1 MKKFMQSIKGKI
13 LLIAISVLVVSNVA
27 IGYVSYTIAR
37 EELDIKGEVI
47 LQNAVEMAIQMI
59 DLADREVNEGTLE
72 LEEAQERVKEYLLGV
87 RQPDGTRPIEAPF
100 DLGENGYI
108 VIYSQ
113 QGDEIA
119 HPTLEGEN
127 VWDVEDKADNG
138 VMLVQESIQAANTGG
153 GFTYYDWYLPN
164 SEDIGTKITYN
175 QLDPNWD
182 WIVTAGSYESDFNE
196 GALSVLRFTSISI
209 LVFLLIAG
217 IILFVFADRIGKG
230 LKKVTES
237 AVRLSKLDITENI
250 PEKLTNRKDEIGLL
264 AVSFQQIIDNLKVFI
279 GKIDETSGL
288 LASSSSE
295 LNESSAQSSLAANE
309 VASAIEEIARGASDQ
324 ALDTE
329 KGSKQ
334 IEELGGLVESN
345 ENHLRKLNTSTQKVE
360 ELKNEGSKSLNEL
373 MEATQTNITATSA
386 IQTIIVDTD
395 DSAQRIG
402 NASSMIKNIAEQTNL
417 LALNAAIEAARAG
430 DAGKGFAVVA
440 EEIRKLADQSN
451 GFTEQIEEIVA
462 DLNTNTQRA
471 VETMKEVTDSSE
483 RQSHQVK
490 ETNTKF
496 NGISQAI
503 AVMAKAI
510 DTINNSGEEMLTKKE
525 KIIEVI
531 ENLSAIS
538 EENAAGTEEASASV
552 EQQTSTMLEIANSSE
567 LLADLAGEMKE
578 AIAQFNY

>member
-1 MKKFMQSIKGKI
+1 MLKFMQTIKGKI
-13 LLIAISVLVVSNVA
+13 LFITMGVLIISNIS
-27 IGYVSYTIAR
+27 IGLLGYTIAR

-47 LQNAVEMAIQMI
+47 LQNAVEMAVQMI
-59 DLADREVNEGTLE
+59 DLADRQVNEGTLE
-72 LEEAQERVKEYLLGV
+72 LEDAQEWVKEYLLGEQ
-87 RQPDGTRPIEAPF
+87 QPDGTRPIEAPF

-127 VWDVEDKADNG
+127 VWDVEDKTNNG
-138 VMLVQESIQAANTGG
+138 VMLVQDSIQVANAGG
-153 GFTYYDWYLPN
+153 GFTYYNWYYPD

-175 QLDPNWD
+175 KLDPNWD

-196 GALSVLRFTSISI
+196 GALSVLQFTGISV

-217 IILFVFADRIGKG
+217 ILLYLFADRIGKG
-230 LKKVTES
+230 LKRVTES
-237 AVRLSKLDITENI
+237 ANRLSNLDITENI
-250 PEKLTNRKDEIGLL
+250 PENLINRQDEIGLL
-264 AVSFQQIIDNLKVFI
+264 AISFQQMIESLKVFI
-279 GKIDETSGL
+279 GKIADTSSQ
-288 LASSSSE
+288 LADSSSE
-295 LNESSAQSSLAANE
+295 LNEASEQSSLAASE
-309 VASAIEEIARGASDQ
+309 VAAAIEEIARGASDQ

-345 ENHLRKLNTSTQKVE
+345 ENHLVELNTSTKKVE
-360 ELKNEGSKSLNEL
+360 ELKNEGSRSLNEL
-373 MEATQTNITATSA
+373 MGATQSNIEATSA
-386 IQTIIVDTD
+386 IQTIIGDTD

-451 GFTEQIEEIVA
+451 GFTEEIESIVSE
-462 DLNTNTQRA
+462 LNTNTQRA
-471 VETMKEVTDSSE
+471 VETMKDVTDSSE
-483 RQSHQVK
+483 RQSRQVK

-503 AVMAKAI
+503 TIMANAI
-510 DTINNSGEEMLTKKE
+510 ETLNKSGEEMLTKKE
-525 KIIEVI
+525 RIIEVI

-567 LLADLAGEMKE
+567 LLADLAGEMKD